1 MFQGLQKCLGL
12 AGMPQADEF
21 NRGQFR
27 FLHHR
32 QVFFAIGSERSE
44 RPERDGIEAHEVSA
58 KGLAVASVGP
68 YFLPSPGSLDGP
80 PKRARQRRCQ

>member
-27 FLHHR
+27 LLHHR
-32 QVFFAIGSERSE
+32 QVFFSIGTERSK
-44 RPERDGIEAHEVSA
+44 RPDED
-58 KGLAVASVGP
+58 
-68 YFLPSPGSLDGP
+68 
-80 PKRARQRRCQ
+80 